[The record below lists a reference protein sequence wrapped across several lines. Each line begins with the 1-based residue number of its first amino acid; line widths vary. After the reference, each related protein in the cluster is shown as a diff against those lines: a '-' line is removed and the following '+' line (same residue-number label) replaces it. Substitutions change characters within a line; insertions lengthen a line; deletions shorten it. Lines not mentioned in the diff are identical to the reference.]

1 MTGHGEAHRN
11 VDGLSVT
18 VEVRSVNNRFFK
30 LNFRA
35 SEGYAALES
44 QVEALVRQQVRRGTV
59 QINLRVDRQ
68 ASPDDYRLNQ
78 AVIVGYL
85 KQLTALSALGI
96 AVDGVRAD
104 SLLQLPGVVCE
115 PVADWTMVESHWPI
129 ISAAVS
135 EAVQQFAAMRSEEGQ
150 TMAVDMRVNCALILK
165 ELQAIEARAPLVV
178 DAFRTRITDKLNKLL
193 ADLGTRIEPHDVVR
207 EIGVFTERSD
217 ISEEIVRLK
226 SHLEQ
231 FETAMQVEEAGGRKL
246 DFLTQEMFRETNT
259 IGSKANDA
267 EIAHHVIEIKTAI
280 ERVREMIQNI
290 E

>member
-11 VDGLSVT
+11 VDGLSVA
-18 VEVRSVNNRFFK
+18 VEVRSVNNRFLK

-44 QVEALVRQQVRRGTV
+44 QVEALVRQSVRRGTV

-78 AVIVGYL
+78 AVIAGYL
-85 KQLTALSALGI
+85 KQLSSLSALGI

-115 PVADWTMVESHWPI
+115 PVADWAMVEGHWPI
-129 ISAAVS
+129 ISSAVN
-135 EAVQQFAAMRSEEGQ
+135 EALKQFAAMRSEEGQ
-150 TMAVDMRVNCALILK
+150 TMASDMRTNCALISK
-165 ELQAIEARAPLVV
+165 ELQAIEARAPLVI

-193 ADLGTRIEPHDVVR
+193 ADLGTRIEPSDVVR

-246 DFLTQEMFRETNT
+246 DFLTQEMFREANT